1 MDYEK
6 MHSNASPLEL
16 WYNGLINKS
25 IDELSILDIS
35 RMLRQG
41 VLLDMA
47 MTKAMDIL
55 ISNPF
60 EGEIYDGDLLKQVI
74 RALKSK
80 KVF

>member
-1 MDYEK
+1 